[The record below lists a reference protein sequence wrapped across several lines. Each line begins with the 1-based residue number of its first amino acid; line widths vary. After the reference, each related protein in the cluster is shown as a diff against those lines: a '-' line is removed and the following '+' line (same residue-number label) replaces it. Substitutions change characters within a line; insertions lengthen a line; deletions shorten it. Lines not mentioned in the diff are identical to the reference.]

1 MSKKIAGLIAK
12 AAKVIDEPRLSSSL
26 CLIFNGMAS
35 MVAIVFLLFYFSGK
49 TEPLMPLGW
58 SGALCMVL
66 ANTTD
71 LFPYF
76 LNGIVKRLGGSD
88 SVS

>member
-1 MSKKIAGLIAK
+1 MAKRIAGLIAK
-12 AAKVIDEPRLSSSL
+12 AAEVLDEPRLNSSL

-35 MVAIVFLLFYFSGK
+35 MVAIVFLVLYFTGNRGA
-49 TEPLMPLGW
+49 LLPLGC
-58 SGALCMVL
+58 SGVLCMLL

-76 LNGIVKRLGGSD
+76 LNGIVKRLGGSAAE
-88 SVS
+88 